1 MKHVRRKAQN
11 AKPIKIRGN
20 LILLR
25 EVVSVAGVQ
34 GRWEQNP
41 EGMWRYIAENRA
53 AMNWA
58 SRRGTVWFDG
68 PTKAR
73 VQLQANILRA
83 LKGGAA
89 GLYRSP

>member
-1 MKHVRRKAQN
+1 MKHVRHKAQN

-25 EVVSVAGVQ
+25 EVVSVAGGQ

-41 EGMWRYIAENRA
+41 DGVWRYIAENRA

-58 SRRGTVWFDG
+58 SRHGTVWFDG

-73 VQLQANILRA
+73 VQLQAKILKA
-83 LKGGAA
+83 LKGGAV